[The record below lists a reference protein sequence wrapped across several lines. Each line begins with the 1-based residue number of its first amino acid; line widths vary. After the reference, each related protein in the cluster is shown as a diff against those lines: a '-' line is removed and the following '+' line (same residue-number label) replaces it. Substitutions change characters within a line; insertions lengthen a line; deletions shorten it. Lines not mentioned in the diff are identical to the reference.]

1 MTVLRRSFGAALL
14 ALALVAVQALGLAH
28 RVAHGPLHSSRA
40 EAHAGVHAGVHATGN
55 EAHAHGE
62 PTSLFGAHEEGGVEC
77 RLFDQAVHADALK
90 AAAWQAW
97 PPRVPAPTPVW
108 APAIGAEARTHAYL
122 ARGPP
127 PGHRAGPRA
136 A

>member
-1 MTVLRRSFGAALL
+1 MTASRRSIGAALL

-28 RVAHGPLHSSRA
+28 RVAHGPLHSAKA
-40 EAHAGVHAGVHATGN
+40 EAHAGVHTTGN
-55 EAHAHGE
+55 EAHAQGE
-62 PTSLFGAHEEGGVEC
+62 PASLFSAHEEGGVEC

-90 AAAWQAW
+90 VAAWQAW
-97 PPRVPAPTPVW
+97 PPRVPAPMVAC
-108 APAIGAEARTHAYL
+108 APASGAGGRAHAYL

-127 PGHRAGPRA
+127 AGHCAGSRA

>member
-1 MTVLRRSFGAALL
+1 MTVLWRSFGAALL

-28 RVAHGPLHSSRA
+28 RVAHGPLHSAKA
-40 EAHAGVHAGVHATGN
+40 EAHAGVHAGVHATGS

-97 PPRVPAPTPVW
+97 PPRVPAPMVAC
-108 APAIGAEARTHAYL
+108 APASGAGARAHAYF

-127 PGHRAGPRA
+127 AAHRAGSRA